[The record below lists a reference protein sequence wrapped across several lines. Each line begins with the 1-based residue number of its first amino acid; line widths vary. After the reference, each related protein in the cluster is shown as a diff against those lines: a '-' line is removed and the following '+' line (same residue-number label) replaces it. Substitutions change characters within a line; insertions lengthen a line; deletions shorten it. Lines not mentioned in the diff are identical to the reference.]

1 MLAYAAST
9 VGDHVRAVRLAAC
22 ADHQRTGGDLPLTD
36 LDRAFLERQ
45 LAVSRRALG
54 DAAGEPERD
63 GRALTVPGALGEAVD
78 IAVT

>member
-9 VGDHVRAVRLAAC
+9 VGDHARAIRLAAC
-22 ADHQRTGGDLPLTD
+22 ADHQRSEGDMPLTD

-45 LAVSRRALG
+45 LALSRRALG
-54 DAAGEPERD
+54 DAAGQSERE
-63 GRALTVPGALGEAVD
+63 GRALTVPSALGEAVD